1 MVPTLWTTPNILIAM
16 ASFSSSS
23 SSKPSQKRR
32 TITYMLRQYEAGKN
46 PNKTVTL
53 LKAVQWTRSSW
64 EQGVTPSSIQKC
76 FWKPTI
82 IKKLEQEVIQENQQ
96 ADRDALQAQ
105 ITGLPGIEDP
115 LSLNEFIEP
124 ADEVIDDEDG
134 DIFASV
140 VDRYRTEKEGTVEE
154 PDEDD
159 IEIDLVPTTE
169 ALKAIEI
176 VKLWEIQQENREQST
191 LSALDRIERRMVQAR
206 YENRK
211 QTMITSFFKPRD

>member
-1 MVPTLWTTPNILIAM
+1 
-16 ASFSSSS
+16 
-23 SSKPSQKRR
+23 
-32 TITYMLRQYEAGKN
+32 MLLEVYNNQEARARGY
-46 PNKTVTL
+46 
-53 LKAVQWTRSSW
+53 S
-64 EQGVTPSSIQKC
+64 G
-76 FWKPTI
+76 
-82 IKKLEQEVIQENQQ
+82 ENQQ
-96 ADRDALQAQ
+96 ADRHALQAQ

-159 IEIDLVPTTE
+159 IEIELVPTTE

-176 VKLWEIQQENREQST
+176 VKLWEIQQENGEQST
-191 LSALDRIERRMVQAR
+191 LSALDRIERRMCKLGMKTGS
-206 YENRK
+206 K
-211 QTMITSFFKPRD
+211 Q

>member
-1 MVPTLWTTPNILIAM
+1 VFVEP
-16 ASFSSSS
+16 
-23 SSKPSQKRR
+23 
-32 TITYMLRQYEAGKN
+32 
-46 PNKTVTL
+46 
-53 LKAVQWTRSSW
+53 
-64 EQGVTPSSIQKC
+64 
-76 FWKPTI
+76 
-82 IKKLEQEVIQENQQ
+82 
-96 ADRDALQAQ
+96 
-105 ITGLPGIEDP
+105 IEDP

-140 VDRYRTEKEGTVEE
+140 VDRYSTEKEGTVEE

-159 IEIDLVPTTE
+159 IEIELVPTTE

-176 VKLWEIQQENREQST
+176 VKLWEIQQENAEQST

-211 QTMITSFFKPRD
+211 QTMITSFFKPRH

>member
-1 MVPTLWTTPNILIAM
+1 LGTRGYIIID
-16 ASFSSSS
+16 
-23 SSKPSQKRR
+23 SKVLLEVYNNQ
-32 TITYMLRQYEAGKN
+32 EARARGY
-46 PNKTVTL
+46 
-53 LKAVQWTRSSW
+53 S
-64 EQGVTPSSIQKC
+64 G
-76 FWKPTI
+76 
-82 IKKLEQEVIQENQQ
+82 ENQQ
-96 ADRDALQAQ
+96 ADRHAPQAQ